1 MRHRRVARARQYL
14 PVPLEKHLVEAEVK
28 GNRARPKPL
37 EAWEGRR
44 LQLDGQEF
52 LRFRG
57 LWMREDVPELVE
69 EWGCLG
75 IDRAAARSEA
85 RGKQG
90 WTQLLVDNPM
100 RTGAMYSE
108 LFADWIRLSGLMDYA
123 VGLLGLLQDHTAIGD
138 LVDALRTPAGSRPR
152 DSEQLRVDY
161 PDEGWVRGILGGA
174 ARMNMS
180 CELDEGTNSMTLVSR
195 DPSKPDAPL
204 DFASSLDLHL
214 TPEGIADTLAGLVN
228 EWLPPVHPYLVSEG
242 SALRLAYRPPSDLL
256 STLWMQFA
264 NVLTGARALKVC
276 SFDDCP
282 GPPAR
287 PHVFVWRYGAGA
299 TSATRSTSKYCHPRC
314 ASAARTT
321 RRRTEGRRN
330 AEIRDRLPYAPIGFA
345 GRQEPVIDEERPAE
359 GRSA

>member
-1 MRHRRVARARQYL
+1 M
-14 PVPLEKHLVEAEVK
+14 
-28 GNRARPKPL
+28 

-57 LWMREDVPELVE
+57 LWLREDVPPLVE

-90 WTQLLVDNPM
+90 WTELLVDYPA
-100 RTGAMYSE
+100 RPGAMYSE

-123 VGLLGLLQDHTAIGD
+123 VGVLGLLQDHAAIGN
-138 LVDALRTPAGSRPR
+138 LLDALRTPAGSRPR
-152 DSEQLRVDY
+152 DPEQIRADY
-161 PDEGWVRGILGGA
+161 RDEGWLRGILGGA

-180 CELDEGTNSMTLVSR
+180 CEFEAGTNSMTLVSR
-195 DPSKPDAPL
+195 DPSKPDGQLGFTAM
-204 DFASSLDLHL
+204 LDLRL
-214 TPEGIADTLAGLVN
+214 TPDGIADTLAGLVN
-228 EWLPPVHPYLVSEG
+228 DWLPPLHPYLVSDG
-242 SALRLAYRPPSDLL
+242 GTFRLAYRPPSDLL

-264 NVLTGARALKVC
+264 NVLSEEGTLKVC
-276 SFDDCP
+276 SFDGCP

-287 PHVFVWRYGAGA
+287 PHLFLWRYGSGA
-299 TSATRSTSKYCHPRC
+299 TSSTNSTSKYCHPLC
-314 ASAARTT
+314 ASAASTA
-321 RRRTEGRRN
+321 RRRAGARRD
-330 AEIRDRLPYAPIGFA
+330 AETRDQPAEARIGIADA
-345 GRQEPVIDEERPAE
+345 GEPERDEERPAE